1 MVDMEGVDVQQINVF
16 CCFLATKASGDESY
30 ITRLMS
36 RRYGKCATRKGGRF
50 MPADRDIEKFPTVE
64 LQELR
69 EGLLQQGL
77 DSWQAADLISS
88 FLAGRGY
95 GVSRQSAR
103 DAVLRGEGLSHSIDC
118 MQAELEK
125 LAMVM

>member
-1 MVDMEGVDVQQINVF
+1 MHSRTDV
-16 CCFLATKASGDESY
+16 
-30 ITRLMS
+30 
-36 RRYGKCATRKGGRF
+36 
-50 MPADRDIEKFPTVE
+50 EKFPSLD

-69 EGLLQQGL
+69 NGLLQHGL

-103 DAVLRGEGLSHSIDC
+103 DAVVRFEGVGHSIDC
-118 MQAELEK
+118 IQAELEK